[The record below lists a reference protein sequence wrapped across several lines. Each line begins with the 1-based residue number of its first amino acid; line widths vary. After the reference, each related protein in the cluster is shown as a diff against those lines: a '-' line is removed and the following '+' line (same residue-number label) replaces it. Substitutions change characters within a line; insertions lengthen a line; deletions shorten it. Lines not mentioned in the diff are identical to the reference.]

1 MPPPSP
7 LHPLGSLPRADTP
20 QPLTCRF
27 SRCPGCSG
35 CSSGTGQHWDRRSP
49 GHRTRGGRDLRGT
62 PAQAGG
68 PRLRRDPRG
77 LGGHSRSLPRQPN
90 TGTHLTV
97 HTGAVGRGFVWVW
110 VCFFP
115 PQPPPA
121 PICGGSHKFIYFFFP
136 HLLISPSCC
145 PTHHSSSLPTS
156 PGPPSSSQFM
166 FWGYLGALTRVLL
179 LLLRHL
185 HLALQEGHPRRL
197 HLRGLRRPHAG
208 LGAPQRVVGVLGRP
222 VEEEAPLLQLPWGA
236 RALSPHAHPAP
247 HFAPSSAPPK
257 VLTPHLKFWIK
268 MG

>member
-1 MPPPSP
+1 MQFRHWSALGPSQP
-7 LHPLGSLPRADTP
+7 WSPHSGWQGPAGDTSSGRGTEAEEGPPRAGRAQPVPPQAAEHGDTSHCAHRGGG
-20 QPLTCRF
+20 QGICLGLGLFF
-27 SRCPGCSG
+27 SSPAA
-35 CSSGTGQHWDRRSP
+35 SGTNLW
-49 GHRTRGGRDLRGT
+49 
-62 PAQAGG
+62 
-68 PRLRRDPRG
+68 
-77 LGGHSRSLPRQPN
+77 RQP
-90 TGTHLTV
+90 
-97 HTGAVGRGFVWVW
+97 
-110 VCFFP
+110 
-115 PQPPPA
+115 Q
-121 PICGGSHKFIYFFFP
+121 IYLFFFP